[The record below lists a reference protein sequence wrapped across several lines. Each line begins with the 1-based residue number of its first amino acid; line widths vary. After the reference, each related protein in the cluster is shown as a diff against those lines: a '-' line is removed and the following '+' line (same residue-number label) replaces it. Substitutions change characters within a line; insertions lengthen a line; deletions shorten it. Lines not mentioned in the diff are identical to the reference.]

1 LSIVVLEILSV
12 VAVIAVVALALLV
25 RQNRRLK
32 AELRRLA
39 ERTEDLADR
48 NWELKDAEER
58 AINLFEAQEA
68 RAAAEA
74 ASRAKSRFVATVS
87 HEIRT
92 PLNGILG
99 MTDLLLDTAL
109 TPEQTTY
116 TKAVKTS
123 GETLLALI
131 NEMLDFSKIEAG
143 KLELDARPFGLTTLV
158 EDVVE
163 LLAPRAQAKGLEI
176 ASSVDERLPARVTGD
191 ATRLRQVLLN
201 LAGNAVKFTERGG
214 LAVIVAPGETDHE
227 IKFSVRDT
235 GIGIAEE
242 AHARIF
248 QEFEQADGGATRRFG
263 GTGLGLAISKR
274 IVERM
279 GGRIGVV
286 SEPGAGATFTVA
298 VPLPAAADEMASST
312 VAVDLSGQAALIVA
326 ASPFEVPLA
335 AERLKRWGADVTSVD
350 TVTQARMRLTA
361 RAFDVLVVDH
371 ALGQADCEELAR
383 ASVAVRRRIVLVT
396 PEERSSLP
404 ALQEAG
410 FTGYLVKPI
419 RAASLAARFGPDAD
433 GDDGASL
440 VPADHAARTEQA
452 GGLSILIAEDN
463 EINALLARALLTK
476 LGHVPTV
483 VGNGA
488 LAVDAWSTARTA
500 GRPFDLVLMDVQ
512 MPELDGL
519 AATRRIRSVEAS
531 AGLAATPIVALTANA
546 YTEDRDA
553 CLKAG
558 MNGLLMKPLDRDRLV
573 EALATARPGVIKPV
587 AA

>member
-1 LSIVVLEILSV
+1 LIVLV
-12 VAVIAVVALALLV
+12 VVGVTGLIGVVALALLIW
-25 RQNRRLK
+25 QNRRLK
-32 AELRRLA
+32 AELRRLI
-39 ERTEDLADR
+39 ERSEDLADR
-48 NWELKDAEER
+48 NWELNDAEER
-58 AINLFEAQEA
+58 ARTVLEAEQA

-116 TKAVKTS
+116 TRAVKTS
-123 GETLLALI
+123 GETLLSLI

-158 EDVVE
+158 EEVVE

-176 ASSVDERLPARVTGD
+176 ASAVDERLPAQVVGD

-214 LAVIVAPGETDHE
+214 LAVIVGPGDADHE

-235 GIGIAEE
+235 GIGIAEA

-248 QEFEQADGGATRRFG
+248 EDFEQADGGATRRFG
-263 GTGLGLAISKR
+263 GTGLGLAISRR
-274 IVERM
+274 IVDRM

-286 SEPGAGATFTVA
+286 SAPGAGSTFTIA
-298 VPLPAAADEMASST
+298 VPLPADPGATRPSAA
-312 VAVDLSGQAALIVA
+312 AVHLAGQTALIVA

-335 AERLKRWGADVTSVD
+335 AERLARWGAEVVSVD
-350 TVTQARMRLTA
+350 TITQARMQLSA
-361 RAFDVLVVDH
+361 RRFDVLVVDH
-371 ALGQADCEELAR
+371 ALGQAHCEELAR
-383 ASVAVRRRIVLVT
+383 LGGAARRRIVLVT
-396 PEERSSLP
+396 PEDRPSLS
-404 ALQEAG
+404 ALHEAG

-419 RAASLAARFGPDAD
+419 RTASLAVRFGRDED
-433 GDDGASL
+433 GDVAVPLAPTGEAA
-440 VPADHAARTEQA
+440 PADAP

-463 EINALLARALLTK
+463 EINALLARALVSK
-476 LGHVPTV
+476 LGHAPTLV
-483 VGNGA
+483 INGEQA
-488 LAVDAWSTARTA
+488 IEAWCAAGAA
-500 GRPFDLVLMDVQ
+500 GRPFDTILMDVQ

-519 AATRRIRSVEAS
+519 AATRRIRAFEAN
-531 AGLAATPIVALTANA
+531 AGLSATPIVALTANA
-546 YTEDRDA
+546 YAEDREA

-558 MNGLLMKPLDRDRLV
+558 MNGILMKPLDRERLA
-573 EALATARPGVIKPV
+573 EALVAAKSGNAKPV